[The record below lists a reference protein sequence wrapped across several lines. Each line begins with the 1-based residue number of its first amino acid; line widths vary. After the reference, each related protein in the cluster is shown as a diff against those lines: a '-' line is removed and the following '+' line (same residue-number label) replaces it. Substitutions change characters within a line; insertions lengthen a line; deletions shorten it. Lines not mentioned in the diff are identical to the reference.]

1 MQQFPLSPIPL
12 VVVARLPSCTWPP
25 RKEGGNSPLEHPR
38 LTECKVGWSPCPPF
52 GPTLLLEEAATSSS
66 GQPSAVGSGG
76 RYKQGRSQTAP
87 SLLVL
92 FHSMRLPW
100 EGSSEMPSPFLQLS
114 CAGEALGPQPHL
126 TQQLLCSHQYQVQPV
141 QLPNSFLVIL
151 VQLQQLGYCQHAA
164 PLLSLQGTAWD
175 RQGWHLGRLAAV
187 TSISLP
193 KLLPDPVVKLLLH
206 PVQPFQEH
214 RAPALPGHRAPAAL
228 A

>member
-1 MQQFPLSPIPL
+1 M
-12 VVVARLPSCTWPP
+12 PSCTWPP

-141 QLPNSFLVIL
+141 QLPKFPGYFSSTAAAGVLPTRCSPPEPAGNSMGQAGLAPGKAGSRDLDFSAK
-151 VQLQQLGYCQHAA
+151 AA
-164 PLLSLQGTAWD
+164 P
-175 RQGWHLGRLAAV
+175 
-187 TSISLP
+187 
-193 KLLPDPVVKLLLH
+193 
-206 PVQPFQEH
+206 
-214 RAPALPGHRAPAAL
+214 
-228 A
+228 